1 MDTHS
6 WDSHSP
12 VLCCSV
18 CHLNCCGLAGC
29 SMTSCSTSDYLVFP
43 GDNREC
49 LLVLHRQH
57 VVSWSN
63 VKVVYGVVN
72 VVVEAT

>member
-1 MDTHS
+1 
-6 WDSHSP
+6 
-12 VLCCSV
+12 
-18 CHLNCCGLAGC
+18 
-29 SMTSCSTSDYLVFP
+29 MTSCSTSDYLVFP